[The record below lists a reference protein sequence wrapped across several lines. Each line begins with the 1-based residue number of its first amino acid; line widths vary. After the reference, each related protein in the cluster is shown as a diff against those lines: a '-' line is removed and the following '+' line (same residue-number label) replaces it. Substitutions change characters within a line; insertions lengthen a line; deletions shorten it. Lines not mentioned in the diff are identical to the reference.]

1 MTILGHNNYIIT
13 AANAIANGIFI
24 EGASRWGLDPV
35 WRKINLPY
43 QEVLFEFQ
51 TKK

>member
-1 MTILGHNNYIIT
+1 MSILGHHNQIIT

-35 WRKINLPY
+35 WRKINLPLK
-43 QEVLFEFQ
+43 EILFEM
-51 TKK
+51 